1 MPPQLLII
9 FYRFFGSNQNRT
21 RTELTE
27 PVLSVLVQ
35 SGSGSGNIPTV
46 RFSVLHKGVENRTE
60 LNFGNTKSDHTL
72 ARYLALILKSTY
84 FFIYHSLSHPTD
96 RRGIS

>member
-60 LNFGNTKSDHTL
+60 PNFGNT
-72 ARYLALILKSTY
+72 R
-84 FFIYHSLSHPTD
+84 HSIFESSSGATPYMVNKASAGVLELLNPTRAD
-96 RRGIS
+96 

>member
-1 MPPQLLII
+1 MLLQLIII
-9 FYRFFGSNQNRT
+9 FYWFSGSNQNRT

-60 LNFGNTKSDHTL
+60 PNFGNTT
-72 ARYLALILKSTY
+72 
-84 FFIYHSLSHPTD
+84 HSYAPYSP
-96 RRGIS
+96 SC